1 MIIVV
6 PGEPVP
12 KGRPRFGRGH
22 AYTDPKTKAAEER
35 IRALVRQAGIRK
47 PIKNPVGLTIEFW
60 RSSKRRVDIDNLAK
74 LVLDALNGI
83 AWEDDNQIE
92 ELWLSKDT
100 ATNPHTTII
109 IRTL

>member
-12 KGRPRFGRGH
+12 KGRPRFGKGH

-35 IRALVRQAGIRK
+35 IRALTRQAGIRK
-47 PIKNPVGLTIEFW
+47 PTKKPVCLTIGFW
-60 RSSKRRVDIDNLAK
+60 RASKRRADIDNLAK

-83 AWEDDNQIE
+83 VWEDDNQIE
-92 ELWLSKDT
+92 ELLLFK
-100 ATNPHTTII
+100 TTSTCPNTEII
-109 IRTL
+109 IRT